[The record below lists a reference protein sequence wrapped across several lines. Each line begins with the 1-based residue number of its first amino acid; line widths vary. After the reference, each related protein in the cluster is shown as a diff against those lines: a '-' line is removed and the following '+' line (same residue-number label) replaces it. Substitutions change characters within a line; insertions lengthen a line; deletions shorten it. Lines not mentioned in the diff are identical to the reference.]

1 MEEFYDL
8 YRKFYNQMVGS
19 EITDLVDTAGNPA
32 GTLVSITIHLSNE

>member
-8 YRKFYNQMVGS
+8 YRKFYHQTIGS
-19 EITDLVDTAGNPA
+19 EITDLVDAAGNPA